1 MFKRCLVCNTPFP
14 DNQILERFPTGDR
27 VAFDPGRG
35 RLWAV
40 CKACRR
46 WSLAPIEERWEA
58 LEELEKT
65 VRDKGRLLSQ
75 TDNIALL
82 RVGPLEIVRVGRA
95 ELTEEAW
102 WRYGRELTTRRE
114 QYRKLA
120 LLGSLGTGAV
130 MFAGMAVGGV
140 AVMGGYWMWGQVPE
154 MATAGA
160 RWLRFGSAAWRGD
173 EECAHCGY
181 QFKVVRFRD
190 RRGLLLVPGQDEGT
204 TDVVQRCPRCGHHE
218 DGGLRLSGAV
228 GDKALR
234 RVLAFNHNKGA
245 TEREVKSATRLIEEA
260 GSASA
265 LARRVVQSGRRLGDI
280 QRTGAL
286 GLEIAANEHAEQR
299 LLEMELFELE
309 ATWREEEELAGIVD
323 GELTPLPLLEKLRLR
338 VSGQA

>member
-14 DNQILERFPTGDR
+14 DNQILERFPTGDW
-27 VAFDPGRG
+27 VAFDPGRA

-40 CKACRR
+40 CRACRR

-75 TDNIALL
+75 TDNIALF

-102 WRYGRELTTRRE
+102 WRYGRELTSRRE
-114 QYRKLA
+114 HYRKLA
-120 LLGSLGTGAV
+120 LVGALGTGGLIMGGIAT
-130 MFAGMAVGGV
+130 GGV
-140 AVMGGYWMWGQVPE
+140 SMVGTYGMWGQAPE
-154 MATAGA
+154 WLTSGA
-160 RWLRFGSAAWRGD
+160 RWLRFGSAAWRGSD
-173 EECAHCGY
+173 ECAYCGY
-181 QFKVVRFRD
+181 EFKVVRFRD
-190 RRGLLLVPGQDEGT
+190 RRALLLVPGQEEGT
-204 TDVVQRCPRCGHHE
+204 TDIVRRCPKCGHYE
-218 DGGLRLSGAV
+218 DGGLRLSGASGERV
-228 GDKALR
+228 LR

-260 GSASA
+260 GSPSA
-265 LARRVVQSGRRLGDI
+265 LARILIQSGRRLGYI

-286 GLEIAANEHAEQR
+286 GLEIAANDHAEQR
-299 LLEMELFELE
+299 LLELELVELE

-323 GELTPLPLLEKLRLR
+323 DELTPLPILEKLRLR